1 MKKPTC
7 LILVGIGVLLL
18 VGILVFV
25 VPFIVNMFQEIQQ
38 MTEQKE
44 EYIYSLI
51 GLTQIEQKRDIFCL
65 KSCYFGVFNPLNPP
79 YQGDF

>member
-18 VGILVFV
+18 VVILVFV

-44 EYIYSLI
+44 EYIYSLSQSVNEP
-51 GLTQIEQKRDIFCL
+51 LTEEQEKTAIPT
-65 KSCYFGVFNPLNPP
+65 S
-79 YQGDF
+79 